1 MTMKRDTAARYRLLL
16 RINNAVITET
26 TRDGLFKAL
35 AAEISKI
42 LTYDR
47 FSINLHMPETKSLAY
62 FAAAAGIAPEG
73 ITEEYRPITKG
84 AIASAVI
91 RSREPLI
98 IPDLSTH
105 TYWASVRSMIKAG
118 LNATMA
124 FPLIVRDQVI
134 GTIHFSFRDCPQR
147 MNELASFLAELSDQ
161 VAIAVDNMM
170 AYTRLQAVNESLTS
184 RNEYLMSHANGKDEM
199 GEFFFIS
206 PPMVEVMLHAKAVA
220 ATDASILI
228 SGETGTGKDR
238 VARYIHRMSP
248 RRDALF
254 VKVDCPA
261 LTPTLFESELFG
273 HAKGAFTGAHALR
286 VGRFELADRGTVF
299 LDEIG
304 ALAVPLQA
312 KLLNILQDKAF
323 ERVGDNKRIKTDFRI
338 IAATNHDL
346 NQAIQNGDFRSDLYF
361 RLNAISLHLPPLRER
376 PEDIPLLVEKLS
388 EIQARDTHR
397 PKPVYADSA
406 LREMQRYPWPGNVR
420 ELKNL
425 VKRMVILP
433 PADVITNLHIRS
445 IMDSMGGPN
454 ARSSVT
460 LADAERLHIEKTL
473 TMTRGRVGGEKGA
486 AAILDVPRSTLQ
498 YRLRKYKIDPSNFRD
513 IA

>member
-1 MTMKRDTAARYRLLL
+1 VKWDTAARYRMLL

-26 TRDGLFKAL
+26 TREGLFKAL
-35 AAEISKI
+35 AAEIGKI

-47 FSINLHMPETKSLAY
+47 FSINLYMPESESLAY

-73 ITEEYRPITKG
+73 ITAEYRAITQA

-91 RSREPLI
+91 RTREPLI

-118 LNATMA
+118 LHATMA

-134 GTIHFSFRDCPQR
+134 GSIHFSFRNPPLR
-147 MNELASFLAELSDQ
+147 MNELAGFLAELSDQ

-170 AYTRLQAVNESLTS
+170 AYTRLQTVNESLIR
-184 RNEYLMSHANGKDEM
+184 RNEYLMSHTNGGEEM
-199 GEFFFIS
+199 DDFFFIS
-206 PPMVEVMLHAKAVA
+206 HPMVEVMLQAKAVA
-220 ATDASILI
+220 GTDASILI
-228 SGETGTGKDR
+228 SGETGTGKDM

-254 VKVDCPA
+254 VKVNCPG

-304 ALAVPLQA
+304 ELSVPLQA
-312 KLLNILQDKAF
+312 KLLNVLQDKAF
-323 ERVGDNKRIKTDFRI
+323 ERVGDSKPIKTDSRI

-346 NQAIQNGDFRSDLYF
+346 NQAIRDGAFRPDLYF
-361 RLNAISLHLPPLRER
+361 RLNTISLHLPALRER

-388 EIQARDTHR
+388 EIQARETHR

-433 PADVITNLHIRS
+433 PAWIITDLHIRS
-445 IMDSMGGPN
+445 ILESMGGLN
-454 ARSSVT
+454 AQSRIT
-460 LADAERLHIEKTL
+460 LAEAEKLHIEKTL
-473 TMTRGRVGGEKGA
+473 ILTRGRVGGKKGA
-486 AAILDVPRSTLQ
+486 AAILGVPRSTLQ
-498 YRLRKYKIDPSNFRD
+498 YRLKKYKIDPLNFNSV
-513 IA
+513 A